1 MRPTARSMELR
12 RQRQGLIND
21 ARGILDGA
29 EAANRDLD
37 AQERERYDRLDADI
51 ETLTERIEREERQAE
66 RDAAADERLGGGP
79 IDPPAGGPPGGGQTE
94 EARQRRFAALRAY
107 LLRGQAG
114 LTDTERRDLQADAD
128 TAGGFTIPDMQFIN
142 ELLQAVTDQTFMRQP
157 GWSTVLPLT
166 GAVSLGVPY
175 LSARMSSF
183 QWGTEL
189 QVATKDATMAFGRR
203 ELIPHD
209 ATSYIVTSRKLLER
223 SPLPIDQLIRQDMS
237 RVVAEGQ
244 ESAFMTGSGNLQPL
258 GLFTASNDGISTG
271 RDVSTGNAAT
281 EIGADGL
288 IEALFSLKAQYQ
300 ARARWLFSRTAVKQI
315 RKLKDGDGQYL
326 WSAGI
331 AGGQPATILDKP
343 YAMSEFC
350 PATFTSGQY
359 VGIVG
364 DFSKYWIAEAM
375 TLSIQQ
381 LNELLALSNQVG
393 YIGRLAVD
401 GMPVL
406 EEAFARVKLG

>member
-12 RQRQGLIND
+12 RQRQTIIND
-21 ARGILDGA
+21 ARSILDGA

-51 ETLTERIEREERQAE
+51 EAMTARIEREERQAE
-66 RDAAADERLGGGP
+66 RDAAAEQRLGGGP
-79 IDPPAGGPPGGGQTE
+79 IDPPAGGPPGGQTE
-94 EARQRRFAALRAY
+94 EQRQRRFSALRTY
-107 LLRGQAG
+107 LLRGNGG
-114 LTDTERRDLQADAD
+114 LTDAERRDLQADSD
-128 TAGGFTIPDMQFIN
+128 TAGGYTIPDMQFIN
-142 ELLQAVTDQTFMRQP
+142 ELLQAVTDQTFIRQP
-157 GWSTVLPLT
+157 GWATVLPVT
-166 GAVSLGVPY
+166 SAAALGVPY

-189 QVATKDATMAFGRR
+189 QVAPKDETMAFGRR
-203 ELIPHD
+203 ELQPRE

-237 RVVAEGQ
+237 RVVAGGQ
-244 ESAFMTGSGNLQPL
+244 ESAFMTGNGNLQPL
-258 GLFTASNDGISTG
+258 GLFTASNDGISTS

-288 IEALFSLKAQYQ
+288 IEALYSLKAQYQ

-381 LNELLALSNQVG
+381 LNELLALTNQVG

-401 GMPVL
+401 GMPAL

>member
-1 MRPTARSMELR
+1 MRPTGRSMELR
-12 RQRQGLIND
+12 RQRQVLIND

-29 EAANRDLD
+29 EAASRDLD

-51 ETLTERIEREERQAE
+51 EAMTARIEREERQAE
-66 RDAAADERLGGGP
+66 RDAEAETRIGGGGP
-79 IDPPAGGPPGGGQTE
+79 VDPPSGGPPAGGQDE
-94 EARQRRFAALRAY
+94 ERRQRRFAALRAY

-114 LTDTERRDLQADAD
+114 LNDAERRDLQADSD
-128 TAGGFTIPDMQFIN
+128 TAGGYTIPDMQFLT
-142 ELLQAVTDQTFMRQP
+142 ELLQQVTDQTFVRQRAR
-157 GWSTVLPLT
+157 TFPLT
-166 GAVSLGVPY
+166 EAASLGVPY

-203 ELIPHD
+203 ELMPHD

-223 SPLPIDQLIRQDMS
+223 SPLPIDQLIRDDMA

-244 ESAFMTGSGNLQPL
+244 ENAFLTGSGNLQPL

-288 IEALFSLKAQYQ
+288 IEALYSLKAQYQ
-300 ARARWLFSRTAVKQI
+300 ARARWMFHRTAIKQI
-315 RKLKDGDGQYL
+315 RKLKDGNGQYL
-326 WSAGI
+326 WQGGLT
-331 AGGQPATILDKP
+331 GGQPSTILDKP
-343 YAMSEFC
+343 YDQSEFA
-350 PATFTSGQY
+350 PSTFTSGQY

-364 DFSKYWIAEAM
+364 DFNYYWIADVM
-375 TLSIQQ
+375 SLSIQQ
-381 LNELLALSNQVG
+381 LNELLALTNQVG

-401 GMPVL
+401 GMPAL